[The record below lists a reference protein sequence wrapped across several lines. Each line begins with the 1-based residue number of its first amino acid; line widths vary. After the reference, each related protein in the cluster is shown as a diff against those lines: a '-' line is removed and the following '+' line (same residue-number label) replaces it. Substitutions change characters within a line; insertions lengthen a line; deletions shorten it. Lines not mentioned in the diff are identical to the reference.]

1 MLTLVASVPS
11 IVPMA
16 GILILWQ
23 EENAFPKEGGKP
35 RFAMCERRARH
46 GQPVSAFF
54 LVFAVRKRGSENL
67 PKLPQQGVK
76 PGSI

>member
-1 MLTLVASVPS
+1 MLTLVASPSKVP
-11 IVPMA
+11 VA

-35 RFAMCERRARH
+35 RFGMCVLRARH

-54 LVFAVRKRGSENL
+54 LVFAVRKRDSENL
-67 PKLPQQGVK
+67 PKLPHQGVK